1 MFRRWSGAWLMI
13 AFGLVVV
20 CVEKACRLVTQSCLT
35 DSVRLLKQTISAA
48 RLPYCIYTGVP
59 VYLVVE
65 ALVIHQV
72 QAQLVSNDH
81 T

>member
-1 MFRRWSGAWLMI
+1 MI

-20 CVEKACRLVTQSCLT
+20 RVEKACRLVTQSCLT

-48 RLPYCIYTGVP
+48 RIPHCIYTGVL
-59 VYLVVE
+59 VCLVVE

-81 T
+81 M